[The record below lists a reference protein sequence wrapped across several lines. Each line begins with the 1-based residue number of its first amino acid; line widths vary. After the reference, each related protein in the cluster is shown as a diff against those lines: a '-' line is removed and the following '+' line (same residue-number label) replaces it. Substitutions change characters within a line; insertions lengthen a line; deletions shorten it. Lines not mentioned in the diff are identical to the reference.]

1 MWTTLAFAVGTALAF
16 WAVYGYVSH
25 GIREHIDAWLSGE
38 AEVLNQV
45 AANTPRDTLYDRL
58 VEEVAELAEH
68 EVPEEPDS
76 KGNGRNTVFFLQ
88 TTPDRTGS
96 IWVGPEPRGVYIG
109 AVQAA
114 QLQPGAPRSVRISKG
129 ISFRVVVR
137 QGPHGTVYLGMSD
150 RGARNTLHQL
160 TRRFLLIWSLVALFG
175 FLISYL
181 SARRMLSRVEQIT
194 ETAARIGSDDLSSR
208 LPEPSNSDE
217 ISRLAR
223 TFNHM
228 LGRIQSSVNQLRALT
243 DSVAHDLKSPV
254 TSIRGKLESALLDNS
269 NEKWPEAVAEA
280 IEGLDRLSQL
290 LNTTL
295 DLAEAEGGAL
305 KLERAPID
313 LSQAV
318 RQLVDLYRPAMADR
332 SHRLIVDL
340 DDHVYVDADANLIN
354 RTISNLLE
362 NELVHVPAG
371 CEVHIRL
378 KSGDGSAEFVV
389 EDNGPGFPAD
399 IGSRA
404 FERFVKGKHS
414 PGHGLGLAFVDAI
427 VQAHGGSVKISDGER
442 GGAVIA
448 ISLPLAVLEPAW
460 L

>member
-1 MWTTLAFAVGTALAF
+1 
-16 WAVYGYVSH
+16 
-25 GIREHIDAWLSGE
+25 
-38 AEVLNQV
+38 
-45 AANTPRDTLYDRL
+45 
-58 VEEVAELAEH
+58 
-68 EVPEEPDS
+68 
-76 KGNGRNTVFFLQ
+76 
-88 TTPDRTGS
+88 
-96 IWVGPEPRGVYIG
+96 
-109 AVQAA
+109 
-114 QLQPGAPRSVRISKG
+114 
-129 ISFRVVVR
+129 
-137 QGPHGTVYLGMSD
+137 MSD

-160 TRRFLLIWSLVALFG
+160 TRRFLFIWSLVALFG

-181 SARRMLSRVEQIT
+181 SARRMLSRVEEIT

-228 LGRIQSSVNQLRALT
+228 LGRIQSSVNQLRAVT
-243 DSVAHDLKSPV
+243 NSVAHDLKSPV
-254 TSIRGKLESALLDNS
+254 TSIRGKLEAALVDGRDD
-269 NEKWPEAVAEA
+269 KWPEAVAEA
-280 IEGLDRLSQL
+280 IEGLDRLSQQ

-332 SHRLIVDL
+332 HHRLVVDL
-340 DDHVYVDADANLIN
+340 QDHVYVDADANLMN

-362 NELVHVPAG
+362 NEMVHVPAG
-371 CEVHIRL
+371 CEVHVRV
-378 KSGDGSAEFVV
+378 KASDGSAEFVV
-389 EDNGPGFPAD
+389 QDNGPGFPPD

-404 FERFVKGKHS
+404 FERFVKGEHS

-427 VQAHGGSVKISDGER
+427 VQAHGGTVKISGGEI